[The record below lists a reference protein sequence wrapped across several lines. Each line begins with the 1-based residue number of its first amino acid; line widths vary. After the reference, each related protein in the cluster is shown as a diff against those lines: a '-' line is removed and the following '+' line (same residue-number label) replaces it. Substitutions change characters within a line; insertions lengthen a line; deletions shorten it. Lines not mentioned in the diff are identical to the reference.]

1 MGYHRHMIRLDDL
14 VEATGGRVVGRPP
27 ESGTFPGFAHDSRNV
42 RGGELFVAV
51 RTAIADGH
59 DHVRDALDA
68 GAAGA
73 LVDRLPDGQDIG
85 QGVALIVVADVR
97 DALQRWAM
105 RHLTRLAPRVVAVT
119 GTAGKTTAT
128 TAIATV
134 LGSIGTPDGVFE
146 NANRND
152 LLGLPLALGDLEARH
167 RVAVL
172 ELATDRAGEIGAL
185 AAVCRPETAVL
196 LGIVPDA
203 EPFDDVDDA
212 ITEYLAAATHARH
225 LVVNVDDERLA
236 RAADTW
242 HAEAPFARTITTIGT
257 SPRAAIRAVDT
268 EPGAAGLTLSIFAQ
282 GVTTRR
288 VGVALHGAHWVP
300 AILATVAVAM
310 AHGHASGAAI
320 AALARV
326 RPVAGRLAPRAGIR
340 GSLILDDT
348 FSASVASTM
357 ASLDAVATRPRPRLV
372 VLGNIGGNRA
382 PNDADVARL
391 GARVAAVADAVVAVG
406 DGADAVAK
414 RARLAREAHLDTSR
428 ILTSHRPAE
437 AAARAASVI
446 EEPWHGPAR
455 TRVPS
460 TRPWRKRKAPALPV
474 PAGADENPWTIL
486 VKGNARA
493 RLESVVARLL
503 EDPATA
509 TTLLVRQDR
518 GARQVVH
525 TGRDRPAWLEIDLDA
540 IAGNVEALVRVASPA
555 AVMAVLKADA
565 YGHGAVR
572 VARTVLHHGA
582 TALATAVL
590 SEAADLRAAGIAA
603 PILVLGHLPP
613 WQARDA
619 VHLNVAVTVFD
630 DEAARHLSD
639 AALAVGRTVAAHV
652 KVDTGL
658 RRIGLEPAD
667 VVPFGHRLTTLP
679 GLAVEGIY
687 THLATADAAD
697 QSFAREQLARFSAVI
712 TAWSDAGL
720 ARPRWVHVAN
730 SAATVHLPE
739 ARLNLVR
746 PGIALY
752 GIAPGPEAPLPAD
765 FRAALQLKTR
775 IAQVKQVHAGETVS
789 YGRTW
794 VARSSR
800 TIGVL
805 PVGYGDGLRRGPR
818 TWGGALVR
826 GQRVPFVGRICMDMC
841 MIDVTGVPGVRAGD
855 HAVLIGTQGND
866 SITVEEVARHSG
878 TSPYEVTTQILA
890 RVPREVVGTGGGDDP

>member
-1 MGYHRHMIRLDDL
+1 MIRLDDL
-14 VEATGGRVVGRPP
+14 VEATGGRVVGQSPA
-27 ESGTFPGFAHDSRNV
+27 SGVFQGFAHDSRNV

-59 DHVRDALDA
+59 DHIRDALDA

-73 LVDRLPDGQDIG
+73 LVDRLPDAQDIG
-85 QGVALIVVADVR
+85 QGAALVIVTDVR
-97 DALQRWAM
+97 DALQRWAT

-128 TAIATV
+128 AAIAAV
-134 LGSIGTPDGVFE
+134 LGSLGTPDSVFE

-167 RVAVL
+167 RIAVL

-185 AAVCRPETAVL
+185 AALCRPETAVL

-203 EPFDDVDDA
+203 EPFDDIDDA
-212 ITEYLAAATHARH
+212 IAEYLAAATHARH
-225 LVVNVDDERLA
+225 LVVNVDDPRLA
-236 RAADTW
+236 RAAEAW
-242 HAEAPFARTITTIGT
+242 HAGAPSNRTLTTIGT
-257 SPRAAIRAVDT
+257 GPGAAIRAVDI
-268 EPGAAGLTLSIFAQ
+268 EAGATGLTLAFTAH
-282 GVTTRR
+282 GVTTGAR
-288 VGVALHGAHWVP
+288 VSVALHGPHWVP
-300 AILATVAVAM
+300 AIVATVAVAI
-310 AHGHASGAAI
+310 AHGHAPGAAV
-320 AALARV
+320 AALGQQV
-326 RPVAGRLAPRAGIR
+326 RPVAGRLAPRAGQH

-357 ASLDAVATRPRPRLV
+357 ASLDALATRPRPRLV
-372 VLGNIGGNRA
+372 VLGEVGGHRT
-382 PNDADVARL
+382 PTDADVARL

-406 DGADAVAK
+406 DGADAIAQ
-414 RARLAREAHLDTSR
+414 RARVAGLDAPR
-428 ILTSHRPAE
+428 IGTAHRPAE
-437 AAARAASVI
+437 AAARAARAI
-446 EEPWHGPAR
+446 ER
-455 TRVPS
+455 CT
-460 TRPWRKRKAPALPV
+460 V
-474 PAGADENPWTIL
+474 PAGETPPWTIL
-486 VKGNARA
+486 VKGSARA

-503 EDPATA
+503 DDPGTA

-518 GARQVVH
+518 GARRVVL

-540 IAGNVEALVRVASPA
+540 IAGNVEALIRVAAPA
-555 AVMAVLKADA
+555 QVMAVLKADA

-590 SEAADLRAAGIAA
+590 SEAADLRAAGITA

-619 VHLNVAVTVFD
+619 VRLGVAVTVFD
-630 DEAARHLSD
+630 DDSARHLSD
-639 AALAVGRTVAAHV
+639 AALAVGRTIAVHV
-652 KVDTGL
+652 KIDTGL

-667 VVPFGHRLTTLP
+667 VVSFGRRLTTLP

-697 QSFAREQLARFSAVI
+697 QSFAREQLARFSAVV
-712 TAWSDAGL
+712 TAWSNAGL
-720 ARPRWVHVAN
+720 VRPRWVHAAN
-730 SAATVHLPE
+730 SAATVHLPD
-739 ARLNLVR
+739 ARLDLVR

-775 IAQVKQVHAGETVS
+775 IAQVKQVRAGETVS

-794 VARSSR
+794 VARTAR

-841 MIDVTGVPGVRAGD
+841 MIDVTAIPGVRAGD
-855 HAVLIGTQGND
+855 HAVLIGAQGSD
-866 SITVEEVARHSG
+866 AITVEEVARHAG
-878 TSPYEVTTQILA
+878 TSPYEVTTQLLA
-890 RVPREVVGTGGGDDP
+890 RVPREVVGTGGADDP